1 MPDRRPYAS
10 RGVPRRATTRWSDNQ
25 SSTGKI
31 TLVLGIVI
39 ALAGAAAWWA
49 FPFSES
55 ASEVI
60 WSPQPRSAAPDQALR
75 RVVTPG
81 PVVATPDVQNTTVQD
96 NRQATEPTLRQ
107 WEAQV
112 AGIASDAA
120 LISRLD
126 RALVGVDGRI
136 GVAVKDLGS
145 GRGAVL
151 DGDLELQ
158 SASLYKLTV
167 LYSVFA
173 SGIGLYEELP
183 ITYEALSYDT
193 GSMELGPGETLS
205 VAEALERMVTLSDNA
220 SAIMLGGRVGAS
232 RIISNISAL
241 GMDTTHYSL
250 DRMTTSPLDML
261 HLLELAADGKA
272 VSPAAS

>member
-55 ASEVI
+55 ASEV
-60 WSPQPRSAAPDQALR
+60 
-75 RVVTPG
+75 VTPG
-81 PVVATPDVQNTTVQD
+81 AALATPDVQNTTVQD
-96 NRQATEPTLRQ
+96 NRQAAEPTLRQ
-107 WEAQV
+107 WEAHV

-173 SGIGLYEELP
+173 SGG
-183 ITYEALSYDT
+183 
-193 GSMELGPGETLS
+193 
-205 VAEALERMVTLSDNA
+205 
-220 SAIMLGGRVGAS
+220 
-232 RIISNISAL
+232 
-241 GMDTTHYSL
+241 TT
-250 DRMTTSPLDML
+250 
-261 HLLELAADGKA
+261 ADSGYC
-272 VSPAAS
+272 PTMRR